1 MKMRTVIGAALL
13 LSTAGIGVALAAAE
27 LHPLTLFGHERR
39 EASGPDGAMRFAD
52 SKSEHKRDDA
62 HNRHHSEDDDDDDDD
77 DDDEDDRRGG
87 RGAMPQ
93 AGPTDPR
100 APVPDNG
107 LFNGKAR
114 PKVEVQ

>member
-1 MKMRTVIGAALL
+1 MKTRTLIGAALL
-13 LSTAGIGVALAAAE
+13 LSTTGIGIALAASD
-27 LHPLTLFGHERR
+27 LHSLSLSGHERHERR

-52 SKSEHKRDDA
+52 SKSEHKRDGA
-62 HNRHHSEDDDDDDDD
+62 HNRRHREDDD
-77 DDDEDDRRGG
+77 DDDEDDDRRGG
-87 RGAMPQ
+87 RNALPQ
-93 AGPTDPR
+93 TGPADPS